1 MKEIPEHECAILP
14 LVLKGKWYDLIA
26 AGEKKEEYRDA
37 KPFWSRR
44 LEKWLSNRTEHFR
57 GISDKCLVVG
67 FSRGYRKPDMF
78 FLLRHFEKR
87 SVSINPE
94 WGEPQSEHFV
104 LGLGGRVSI
113 LGRKRMAESSI

>member
-1 MKEIPEHECAILP
+1 MKEVPEHECAILP

-37 KPFWSRR
+37 KPFWEKRIN
-44 LEKWLSNRTEHFR
+44 KWLSNQNGLFDI
-57 GISDKCLVVG
+57 GNKYIVVG

-78 FLLRHFEKR
+78 FMLRHFEKR

-94 WGEPQSEHFV
+94 WGEPRSEHFV
-104 LGLGGRVSI
+104 LGLGERVSI
-113 LGRKRMAESSI
+113 LGR